1 MKIIKKKS
9 TGEIP
14 TKPIDF
20 SKEFRFNGFIHGAKS
35 CTGPTDFGERI
46 CEKVP
51 LDNLNSCTDRDDCP
65 GKSECKDSLTR
76 AMEKECDVNSL
87 QDEDRCSD
95 GCVSVEGARLIN
107 PRGTILHNGEK
118 LYTLGLNYQQCSD
131 LCRQTSGCE
140 WFTLYRKEC
149 IPDSLGCG
157 CGRPS
162 RHDISAG
169 FCTLDEGLSPD
180 RFNRCY
186 LMDSRRGWK
195 HSSKFKQFYN
205 YVTGNRLCTNTAK
218 DPQTI
223 PRKPKRVT
231 GYPPYG
237 IWPQ

>member
-140 WFTLYRKEC
+140 WFTLYRKL
-149 IPDSLGCG
+149 PPK
-157 CGRPS
+157 RPS
-162 RHDISAG
+162 NIWNLA
-169 FCTLDEGLSPD
+169 CTTHRLCSVPGPSEA
-180 RFNRCY
+180 FNQCY
-186 LMDSRRGWK
+186 LMDSRRGWR
-195 HSSKFKQFYN
+195 HPGQFKQFYN
-205 YVTGNRLCTNTAK
+205 YVTGNRLCKNTAK
-218 DPQTI
+218 EPLTI
-223 PRKPKRVT
+223 TRKPKRVT
-231 GYPPYG
+231 GYPLRS